1 MLAKIVRGVL
11 IVVAAF
17 VALWFQQQEEGGA
30 AQNGTSLPTAVADD
44 ADRIVAAFEAQQ
56 GDLWVETSGVVD
68 RLLKDDREGSQ
79 HQKFIVRLGN
89 GHSVL
94 IAHNIDL
101 APRVPVST
109 GDRVRFRGEYE
120 WNNRGGVVHW
130 THHDPRGRKEGGWI
144 ALADEVYK

>member
-1 MLAKIVRGVL
+1 MAKLIRGIVVL
-11 IVVAAF
+11 IAAVA
-17 VALWFQQQEEGGA
+17 ALWFQQYDGEGSATTGP
-30 AQNGTSLPTAVADD
+30 SPSVAVDD

-56 GDLWVETSGVVD
+56 GDLWVETTGVVE

-79 HQKFIVRLGN
+79 HQKFIVRLSN
-89 GHSVL
+89 NHSVL

-120 WNNRGGVVHW
+120 WNNKGGVVHW
-130 THHDPRGRKEGGWI
+130 THHDPRGTKEGGWI
-144 ALADEVYK
+144 ALADNIYK